1 MVLCVYKLKN
11 EQVVNQMAT
20 KIEKLNQEIRALKL
34 RNKSLTE
41 SCQSMEKEIAS
52 LKEQQNIAS
61 GINQD
66 TYIQLQRENE
76 KLKSENFILKHRVER
91 LEQDIKESYAG
102 EKTHNER
109 GAGRKCKLS
118 SAQVAEIQSQRQQ
131 GVSYRKLAEK
141 YGCSAGTIYNVC
153 SEIK

>member
-1 MVLCVYKLKN
+1 
-11 EQVVNQMAT
+11 MAT

-76 KLKSENFILKHRVER
+76 KLKSENFILKHRAER
-91 LEQDIKESYAG
+91 LEQDIKYIKESYAG

-109 GAGRKCKLS
+109 GAGRKSKLS
-118 SAQVAEIQSQRQQ
+118 SAQMAEIQRKRRN
-131 GVSYRKLAEK
+131 GTSYRALAKE
-141 YGCSAGTIYNVC
+141 YGCSAGTIYKAC
-153 SEIK
+153 LEIK

>member
-1 MVLCVYKLKN
+1 MN
-11 EQVVNQMAT
+11 WMAT

-61 GINQD
+61 GVNQD

-76 KLKSENFILKHRVER
+76 KLKFENSILKHKAER
-91 LEQDIKESYAG
+91 LEQNIKYIKESYAG
-102 EKTHNER
+102 EKIHNER

-141 YGCSAGTIYNVC
+141 YDCSAGTIYKVC

>member
-1 MVLCVYKLKN
+1 
-11 EQVVNQMAT
+11 MAS

-76 KLKSENFILKHRVER
+76 KLKSENFILKHRAER
-91 LEQDIKESYAG
+91 LEQDIKYIKESYAG

-141 YGCSAGTIYNVC
+141 YGCSAGTIYKAC
-153 SEIK
+153 SGIK

>member
-1 MVLCVYKLKN
+1 MN
-11 EQVVNQMAT
+11 WMAT
-20 KIEKLNQEIRALKL
+20 KIEKLNQEIRALKAL
-34 RNKSLTE
+34 NKSLTE

-76 KLKSENFILKHRVER
+76 KLKSENFILKHKSER
-91 LEQDIKESYAG
+91 LEQDIKYIKDVYTG

-109 GAGRKCKLS
+109 GAGRKSKLS
-118 SAQVAEIQSQRQQ
+118 SEQIAEIQSQRRN
-131 GVSYRKLAEK
+131 GISYRKLAEK
-141 YGCSAGTIYNVC
+141 YDCSAGTIYKVC